1 MRTDT
6 GSGPDKIQRSFFNM
20 MKTENRAVELSL
32 KNQRNKL
39 SVKTLRNRIPS
50 EELCY
55 YVYFSLLLGVRAL
68 GFVEGKPVYNAA
80 LAVSVLAFILKIFLS
95 KETWKEYLITTV
107 FIGVSGAVYI
117 VTGEKGLI
125 LHFII
130 MLGMK
135 NVPVRRVMKL
145 SLVITS
151 IAFAGNVILSRTG
164 IIREMYYFQ
173 DRGIGGDIRHAFGY
187 PHPNTAQ
194 SWSVF
199 LVMLLMYLTG
209 RSFSKYLR
217 AATFAVLLELYTY
230 LYTGSRTGFLV
241 ALFCIVLQG
250 IVLLRGRIDGGGAF
264 LAYLSYP
271 MAAAVSLALPFLS
284 NVPAVQRF
292 LFANGTINGRI
303 NMMIYRWRTL
313 HGPHLFGSRFD
324 YLAEPYGIDN
334 SYSYLL
340 LNLGIAAFTII
351 SVLFIWYIHKMI
363 RGQHIEE
370 FPLVLG
376 LLLYGMTE
384 PFLFNLSTRN
394 LIFIFAG
401 KTLFDASKQK
411 GMTGGAV
418 FRENKDKPDNAKRY
432 YLSLIAFAAA
442 AAAICLLY
450 SCAVKKP
457 LSVYM
462 DTNLTEIETEQNIP
476 PVFLTG
482 DEVEE
487 LKNQGD
493 IFIGYHDSETPM
505 YEYKGVAPINEYRR
519 HMMNYAVPAGI
530 IAAMGMSI
538 LYRFRSKGIWGKS
551 NSKSRGAEGPAQP
564 DQTDCVK

>member
-1 MRTDT
+1 MRT
-6 GSGPDKIQRSFFNM
+6 GFNLMKI
-20 MKTENRAVELSL
+20 ENRSVELPVKTL
-32 KNQRNKL
+32 RNKL
-39 SVKTLRNRIPS
+39 SVQTLRSKIPP

-55 YVYFSLLLGVRAL
+55 YIYFSLLLGVRAL
-68 GFVEGKPVYNAA
+68 GFVEGEPVYT
-80 LAVSVLAFILKIFLS
+80 AVFTISVLAFVLKIFLS
-95 KETWKEYLITTV
+95 KETFREYLITAV
-107 FIGVSGAVYI
+107 FIGISGAVYL

-173 DRGIGGDIRHAFGY
+173 DRGNGGDIRHAFGY

-250 IVLLRGRIDGGGAF
+250 IVLLRGRIDGFGAF
-264 LAYLSYP
+264 LAYMSYP
-271 MAAAVSLALPFLS
+271 VAAAVSLALPLLFD
-284 NVPAVQRF
+284 VPVVQRF
-292 LFANGTINGRI
+292 ILSHMTINGRKD
-303 NMMIYRWRTL
+303 MLIYRWQTL
-313 HGPHLFGSRFD
+313 HGPHLFGARFD
-324 YLAEPYGIDN
+324 YIAQPYGIDN

-363 RGQHIEE
+363 RGQYIEE

-401 KTLFDASKQK
+401 KTLFEVLQQK
-411 GMTGGAV
+411 GMTEESE
-418 FRENKDKPDNAKRY
+418 FRENMDKSVYAKRD
-432 YLSLIAFAAA
+432 YLSLLAFAAA
-442 AAAICLLY
+442 TAAVCLIY
-450 SCAVKKP
+450 SYTVKKP
-457 LSVYM
+457 SSVFM
-462 DTNLTEIETEQNIP
+462 DTNLTEIGTEQDVP
-476 PVFLTG
+476 TVYLTEK
-482 DEVEE
+482 EVAE
-487 LKNQGD
+487 LEKRGD

-505 YEYKGVAPINEYRR
+505 YEYKGVALLNEYLRN
-519 HMMNYAVPAGI
+519 MMSYAVTAGI
-530 IAAMGMSI
+530 IAALGMNI
-538 LYRFRSKGIWGKS
+538 FTDYIFRRTFGNK
-551 NSKSRGAEGPAQP
+551 SKSMPQL
-564 DQTDCVK
+564 KS

>member
-1 MRTDT
+1 MRT
-6 GSGPDKIQRSFFNM
+6 GFNLMKI
-20 MKTENRAVELSL
+20 ENRSVELPVKTL
-32 KNQRNKL
+32 RNKL
-39 SVKTLRNRIPS
+39 SVQTLKSKIPP

-55 YVYFSLLLGVRAL
+55 YIYFSLLLGIRAL
-68 GFVEGKPVYNAA
+68 GFVEGEPVYT
-80 LAVSVLAFILKIFLS
+80 AVFTISVLAFVLKIFLS
-95 KETWKEYLITTV
+95 KETFREYLITAV
-107 FIGVSGAVYI
+107 FIGISGAVYL

-173 DRGIGGDIRHAFGY
+173 DRGNGGDIRHAFGY

-217 AATFAVLLELYTY
+217 AAIFSVLLELYMY
-230 LYTGSRTGFLV
+230 LYTGSRTG
-241 ALFCIVLQG
+241 
-250 IVLLRGRIDGGGAF
+250 
-264 LAYLSYP
+264 
-271 MAAAVSLALPFLS
+271 
-284 NVPAVQRF
+284 AVQRF
-292 LFANGTINGRI
+292 LFANGTINFRI
-303 NMMIYRWRTL
+303 NMLIYRWQTL
-313 HGPHLFGSRFD
+313 HGPHFFGARFD
-324 YLAEPYGIDN
+324 YTAQPYGIDN
-334 SYSYLL
+334 SYSYML
-340 LNLGIAAFTII
+340 LNLGIAAFAVI
-351 SVLFIWYIHKMI
+351 SILFIWYIHTMI
-363 RGQHIEE
+363 CGQHIEE

-376 LLLYGMTE
+376 LLIYGMTE

-394 LIFIFAG
+394 LIFILAG
-401 KTLFDASKQK
+401 KTLFESSKQNV
-411 GMTGGAV
+411 MTEDSV
-418 FRENKDKPDNAKRY
+418 FRENKDELDNTKQY
-432 YLSLIAFAAA
+432 YLSLLAFAAA
-442 AAAICLLY
+442 AASVCLIY
-450 SCAVKKP
+450 FCTVKKP
-457 LSVYM
+457 SSVYM
-462 DTNLTEIETEQNIP
+462 DTNLTEIGTEQDIS

-487 LKNQGD
+487 LIKQGD
-493 IFIGYHDSETPM
+493 IFIGYHDSETIM

-551 NSKSRGAEGPAQP
+551 NSKSRGAEGPAQSE
-564 DQTDCVK
+564 QTDCVK

>member
-1 MRTDT
+1 
-6 GSGPDKIQRSFFNM
+6 M
-20 MKTENRAVELSL
+20 MKTENRAIELSL
-32 KNQRNKL
+32 KNQRNKLSVRTLRNKL
-39 SVKTLRNRIPS
+39 SVKTLRNRIPP

-55 YVYFSLLLGVRAL
+55 YIYFSLLLGVRAL
-68 GFVEGKPVYNAA
+68 GFVEGEPVYT
-80 LAVSVLAFILKIFLS
+80 AVFTISVLAFVLKIFLS
-95 KETWKEYLITTV
+95 KETFREYLITAV
-107 FIGVSGAVYI
+107 FIGISGAVYL

-125 LHFII
+125 LHFIL

-135 NVPVRRVMKL
+135 HIPVRRVMKI

-164 IIREMYYFQ
+164 VIREMYYFQ
-173 DRGIGGDIRHAFGY
+173 DRGNGGDVRHALGY

-199 LVMLLMYLTG
+199 LVMLLMYLSG

-217 AATFAVLLELYTY
+217 AATFAVLIELYTY

-250 IVLLRGRIDGGGAF
+250 IVVLRGRIDGFGAF

-271 MAAAVSLALPFLS
+271 VAAAVSLALPLLS
-284 NVPAVQRF
+284 DVPVVQRF
-292 LFANGTINGRI
+292 LLSHGTINARN
-303 NMMIYRWRTL
+303 NMMIYRWQTL
-313 HGPHLFGSRFD
+313 HRPHLFGARFD
-324 YLAEPYGIDN
+324 YIAEPYGIDN

-351 SVLFIWYIHKMI
+351 SVLFVWYIHKMI
-363 RGQHIEE
+363 RGQYIEE

-401 KTLFDASKQK
+401 KTLFEALKQK
-411 GMTGGAV
+411 GMTGGSV
-418 FRENKDKPDNAKRY
+418 FRENKDEPDNAKRY
-432 YLSLIAFAAA
+432 YLSLLAFAAA
-442 AAAICLLY
+442 AAAVCLIY
-450 SCAVKKP
+450 SCTVKKP
-457 LSVYM
+457 SSVYM

-476 PVFLTG
+476 PVFLAE

-505 YEYKGVAPINEYRR
+505 YEYKGVAPVNEYRR

-538 LYRFRSKGIWGKS
+538 LYRFRSKGIRGKPNF
-551 NSKSRGAEGPAQP
+551 NSHGAEGPVQSE
-564 DQTDCVK
+564 QTDCVK

>member
-1 MRTDT
+1 MIRLRK
-6 GSGPDKIQRSFFNM
+6 SCAQVFNLMKI
-20 MKTENRAVELSL
+20 ENRSVELPVKTL
-32 KNQRNKL
+32 RNKL
-39 SVKTLRNRIPS
+39 SVQTLRSKIPP

-55 YVYFSLLLGVRAL
+55 YIYFSLLLGVRAL
-68 GFVEGKPVYNAA
+68 GFVEGEPVYT
-80 LAVSVLAFILKIFLS
+80 AVFTISVLAFVLKIFLS
-95 KETWKEYLITTV
+95 KETFREYLITAV
-107 FIGVSGAVYI
+107 FIGISGAVYL

-173 DRGIGGDIRHAFGY
+173 DRGNGGDIRHAFGY

-194 SWSVF
+194 AWSVF

-217 AATFAVLLELYTY
+217 AAIFSVLLELYMY
-230 LYTGSRTGFLV
+230 LYTGSRTGFFV
-241 ALFCIVLQG
+241 ALFCIVLEG
-250 IVLLRGRIDGGGAF
+250 IVLLRGRIDRFGAF
-264 LAYLSYP
+264 IAYLSYP
-271 MAAAVSLALPFLS
+271 MAAAASLAMPFLS

-292 LFANGTINGRI
+292 LFANGTINFRI
-303 NMMIYRWRTL
+303 DMLIYRWQTL
-313 HGPHLFGSRFD
+313 HGPHFFGARFD
-324 YLAEPYGIDN
+324 YTAQPYGIDN
-334 SYSYLL
+334 SYSYML
-340 LNLGIAAFTII
+340 LNLGIAAFAVI
-351 SVLFIWYIHKMI
+351 SILFIWYIHTMI
-363 RGQHIEE
+363 CGQHIEE

-376 LLLYGMTE
+376 LLIYGMTE

-394 LIFIFAG
+394 LIFILAG
-401 KTLFDASKQK
+401 KTLFESSKQNV
-411 GMTGGAV
+411 MTEDSV
-418 FRENKDKPDNAKRY
+418 FRENKDELDNTKQY
-432 YLSLIAFAAA
+432 YLSLLAFAAA
-442 AAAICLLY
+442 AASVCLIY
-450 SCAVKKP
+450 FCTVKKP
-457 LSVYM
+457 SSVYM
-462 DTNLTEIETEQNIP
+462 DTNLTEIGTEQDIS

-487 LKNQGD
+487 LIKQGD
-493 IFIGYHDSETPM
+493 IFIGYHDSETIM

-551 NSKSRGAEGPAQP
+551 NSKSRGAEGPAQSE
-564 DQTDCVK
+564 QTDCVK